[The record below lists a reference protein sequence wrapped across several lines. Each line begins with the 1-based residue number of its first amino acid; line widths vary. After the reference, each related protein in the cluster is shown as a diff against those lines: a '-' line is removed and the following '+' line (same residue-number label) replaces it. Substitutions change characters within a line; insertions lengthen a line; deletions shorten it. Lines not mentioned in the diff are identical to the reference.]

1 MAKKEPEP
9 EVTQPV
15 NLSIADLLE
24 AVSGSQTQE
33 ETTPATDIEFASEV
47 VEKLFDPSNINMI
60 TSLSKKELGGVMKL
74 YLIKDIMYGQGTNN
88 ILSRLINNYLT
99 LKVSEYRMGRSE
111 LIKAILG
118 TKGETEA
125 KGNVFRR
132 YLE

>member
-1 MAKKEPEP
+1 MVKKEPEP

-24 AVSGSQTQE
+24 VVSGSQTQE
-33 ETTPATDIEFASEV
+33 ETTPATDIEFASEI

-88 ILSRLINNYLT
+88 ILSRFINNYLT

-125 KGNVFRR
+125 RGNVFRR